1 MQRELIQMRAVY
13 IHRYGSAEELGYGE
27 LADPVPGKND
37 VLIRVA
43 AASVNP
49 VDWKVREGR
58 LKIITG
64 KSFPMIMGV
73 ELSGRVVSVGKDV
86 TDLKP
91 GDRVFAGLSHQ
102 GGAYAELVAVDRKKV
117 SKIPEELPFVEA
129 STLAVA
135 GVTPLQA
142 FTLHYHL
149 QPGDE
154 VLINGGS
161 GGLGTYAIQI
171 AKVLGARVT
180 AVCSERNI
188 ELVKRLG
195 ADEVIDYNRED
206 FRERKKAYEIIID
219 AASNALFSETR
230 QCLKRGGVLIKL
242 NLSPGSFIV
251 GLWSRLFMSRKMK
264 MILLKNRPADIQ
276 WMVDH
281 ITAGK
286 IRVVIDRTYALDEA
300 AKAHEYSETGR
311 ARGKIVLLVDE
322 KGEDSK

>member
-1 MQRELIQMRAVY
+1 MRAVY
-13 IHRYGSAEELGYGE
+13 INGYGGPEELVYGE
-27 LADPVPGKND
+27 LDDSVPGKNE

-43 AASVNP
+43 AAAVNP
-49 VDWKVREGR
+49 VDWKIREGR

-64 KSFPMIMGV
+64 KNFPMIMGV
-73 ELSGRVVSVGKDV
+73 ELSGNVVSVGKDV
-86 TDLKP
+86 TDLNP

-102 GGAYAELVAVDRKKV
+102 GGAYAELVAVDRGKV
-117 SKIPEELPFVEA
+117 SRIPDELPFIEA

-180 AVCSERNI
+180 AICSERNI

-195 ADEVIDYNRED
+195 ADEVIDYNQEN
-206 FRERKKAYEIIID
+206 FRSRKNAFNVIID
-219 AASNALFSETR
+219 AASNASFSNTK
-230 QCLKRGGVLIKL
+230 QCLKRGGMLIKL
-242 NLSPGSFIV
+242 NLSPGALLV
-251 GLWSRLFMSRKMK
+251 GLWSRLFLSRKMK
-264 MILLKNRPADIQ
+264 LILLKNRPEDIQ
-276 WMVDH
+276 WMIDRV
-281 ITAGK
+281 AEGK
-286 IRVVIDRTYALDEA
+286 ISVVVDRIYSLGEA
-300 AKAHEYSETGR
+300 GEAQEYSQSGR
-311 ARGKIVLLVDE
+311 ARGKIVLAVDDQGAGKE
-322 KGEDSK
+322 

>member
-1 MQRELIQMRAVY
+1 MRAVY
-13 IHRYGSAEELGYGE
+13 IQRYGGAEELVFGE
-27 LADPVPGKND
+27 LVDPVPGKND

-43 AASVNP
+43 AAAVNP

-64 KSFPMIMGV
+64 KRFPMIMGV
-73 ELSGRVVSVGKDV
+73 ELSGRVVSVGAEVKD
-86 TDLKP
+86 LQP
-91 GDRVFAGLSHQ
+91 GDRVFAGLSHR

-117 SKIPEELPFVEA
+117 SKIPDELPFAEA

-171 AKVLGARVT
+171 AKVFGARVT

-188 ELVKRLG
+188 ELVKSLG
-195 ADEVIDYNRED
+195 ADEVIDYNREN
-206 FRERKKAYEIIID
+206 FRERKNSYDIIID
-219 AASNALFSETR
+219 AASNASFSDAR
-230 QCLKRGGVLIKL
+230 ACLKRGGMLIKL
-242 NLSPGSFIV
+242 NLSIGSLMV
-251 GLWSRLFMSRKMK
+251 SLWSKLFMSRKMK
-264 MILLKNRPADIQ
+264 MILLKNRPTDIQ
-276 WMVDH
+276 WMIDH
-281 ITAGK
+281 ITKGK
-286 IRVVIDRTYALDEA
+286 IRVVIDRTYALSEA

-311 ARGKIVLLVDE
+311 ARGKIVLLVNDQI
-322 KGEDSK
+322 

>member
-1 MQRELIQMRAVY
+1 MKAVY
-13 IHRYGSAEELGYGE
+13 IHRYGGAKELVFGE
-27 LADPVPGKND
+27 LADPVPGRND

-64 KSFPMIMGV
+64 KRFPMIMGV
-73 ELSGRVVSVGKDV
+73 ELSGSVVSVGADV
-86 TDLKP
+86 ADLKP

-117 SKIPEELPFVEA
+117 SKIPDELSFIEA
-129 STLAVA
+129 STMAVA

-142 FTLHYHL
+142 FTLHYNL

-188 ELVKRLG
+188 ELVKSLG
-195 ADEVIDYNRED
+195 ADEVIDYNREN
-206 FRERKKAYEIIID
+206 FRERKNGYDIVID
-219 AASNALFSETR
+219 AASNVFFSDTR

-242 NLSPGSFIV
+242 NLSIKSLFV
-251 GLWSRLFMSRKMK
+251 VLWSRLFMSRKLK

-276 WMVDH
+276 WMIDH
-281 ITAGK
+281 ITNGK
-286 IRVVIDRTYALDEA
+286 IRVVIDRTYALEEV
-300 AKAHEYSETGR
+300 AKAHEYSESGR
-311 ARGKIVLLVDE
+311 ARGKIVLMVDE
-322 KGEDSK
+322 KGAESK

>member
-1 MQRELIQMRAVY
+1 MKAVY
-13 IHRYGSAEELGYGE
+13 IHRYGGSEELVYGE

-49 VDWKVREGR
+49 VDWKIREGR

-64 KSFPMIMGV
+64 RSFPMIMGV

-86 TDLKP
+86 ADLKP
-91 GDRVFAGLSHQ
+91 GDRVFAGLSHK
-102 GGAYAELVAVDRKKV
+102 GGAYAELVSVDRGKV
-117 SKIPEELPFVEA
+117 SRILDELPFIKA

-188 ELVKRLG
+188 ELVKSLG
-195 ADEVIDYNRED
+195 ADEVIDYNQEN
-206 FRERKKAYEIIID
+206 FRNRKNAFNVIID
-219 AASNALFSETR
+219 AASNTLFSDTK
-230 QCLKRGGVLIKL
+230 QCLKRAGVLIKL
-242 NLSPGSFIV
+242 NLSPGALMV
-251 GLWSRLFMSRKMK
+251 GLWSRLFLSRKMK

-276 WMVDH
+276 WMIDR
-281 ITAGK
+281 ITEGK
-286 IRVVIDRTYALDEA
+286 IRVVVDRTYTLDEA
-300 AKAHEYSETGR
+300 KEAHEYSQSGR
-311 ARGKIVLLVDE
+311 ARGKIVLIVNE
-322 KGEDSK
+322 Q

>member
-1 MQRELIQMRAVY
+1 MKAVY
-13 IHRYGSAEELGYGE
+13 IHRYGGVEELVYGE
-27 LADPVPGKND
+27 LADPVPEKKE

-49 VDWKVREGR
+49 VDWKIRQGR
-58 LKIITG
+58 LKILTG
-64 KSFPMIMGV
+64 KKFPLIMGV

-86 TDLKP
+86 TGLQP

-117 SKIPEELPFVEA
+117 SKIPDELSFIEA

-142 FTLHYHL
+142 LTLHYHL

-161 GGLGTYAIQI
+161 GGVGTYAIQI
-171 AKVLGARVT
+171 AKLLGARVT

-188 ELVKRLG
+188 ELVKSLG

-206 FRERKKAYEIIID
+206 FRERKNAYNIIID
-219 AASNALFSETR
+219 AASNTLFSDAR

-242 NLSPGSFIV
+242 NLSIGSLLAA
-251 GLWSRLFMSRKMK
+251 LWSGLFMSRKLK
-264 MILLKNRPADIQ
+264 MILVKNRPADVQ
-276 WMVDH
+276 WMIDH
-281 ITAGK
+281 VTAGK
-286 IRVVIDRTYALDEA
+286 IQVVIDRIYRLDEA

-311 ARGKIVLLVDE
+311 ARGKIVLIVN
-322 KGEDSK
+322 

>member
-1 MQRELIQMRAVY
+1 MRAVY
-13 IHRYGSAEELGYGE
+13 IQRYGGAEELVYGE

-37 VLIRVA
+37 VLIRIA
-43 AASVNP
+43 AAAVNP

-64 KSFPMIMGV
+64 KRFPMIMGV
-73 ELSGRVVSVGKDV
+73 ELSGRVVSVGADV
-86 TDLKP
+86 KELQP
-91 GDRVFAGLSHQ
+91 GDRVFAGLSHR
-102 GGAYAELVAVDRKKV
+102 GGAYAEFVRVDREKV
-117 SKIPEELPFVEA
+117 SKIPDELSFAEA

-188 ELVKRLG
+188 ELVKSLG
-195 ADEVIDYNRED
+195 AEEVIDYNLED
-206 FRERKKAYEIIID
+206 FRERKNSFDIVID
-219 AASNALFSETR
+219 AASNASFSETR
-230 QCLKRGGVLIKL
+230 HCLKRGGVLIKL
-242 NLSPGSFIV
+242 NLSIGSLFI
-251 GLWSRLFMSRKMK
+251 GLWSRLFLSKKMK
-264 MILLKNRPADIQ
+264 VILLKNRPADIQ
-276 WMVDH
+276 WMIDH
-281 ITAGK
+281 ITTGK
-286 IRVVIDRTYALDEA
+286 IRVVVDRTYMLDEA
-300 AKAHEYSETGR
+300 EKAHKYSKTGR
-311 ARGKIVLLVDE
+311 ARGKIVLLVNE
-322 KGEDSK
+322 QAKPV

>member
-1 MQRELIQMRAVY
+1 MRAVY
-13 IHRYGSAEELGYGE
+13 IQRYGGAEELVYGE
-27 LADPVPGKND
+27 LADPVAGKND

-43 AASVNP
+43 AAAVNP

-64 KSFPMIMGV
+64 KRFPKIMGV
-73 ELSGRVVSVGKDV
+73 ELSGSVVSVGKGV
-86 TDLKP
+86 ADLKP

-102 GGAYAELVAVDRKKV
+102 GGAYAELVAVDRRKV
-117 SKIPEELPFVEA
+117 SRIPDELPFAEA

-142 FTLHYHL
+142 FTLHYNL

-188 ELVKRLG
+188 ELVNSLG
-195 ADEVIDYNRED
+195 ADEVIDYSRED
-206 FRERKKAYEIIID
+206 FRERKNAYDIIID
-219 AASNALFSETR
+219 AASNASFSDSK

-242 NLSPGSFIV
+242 NLSLGSLMV

-276 WMVDH
+276 WMIEQ

-286 IRVVIDRTYALDEA
+286 IGVVIDRTYNLDEA
-300 AKAHEYSETGR
+300 VKAHEYSETGR
-311 ARGKIVLLVDE
+311 ARGKIVLIVNE
-322 KGEDSK
+322 G